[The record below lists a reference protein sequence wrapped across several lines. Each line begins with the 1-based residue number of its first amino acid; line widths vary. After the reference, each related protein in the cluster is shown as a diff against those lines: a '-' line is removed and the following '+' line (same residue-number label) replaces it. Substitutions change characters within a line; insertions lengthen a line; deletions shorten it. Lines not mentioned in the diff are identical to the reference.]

1 MLSQGLSR
9 QSGHVISRF
18 IKAGQVMLSQG
29 LLRQS
34 GHVISRF
41 IKAVRA
47 CYLKVY

>member
-1 MLSQGLSR
+1 
-9 QSGHVISRF
+9 
-18 IKAGQVMLSQG
+18 MLSQG

-47 CYLKVY
+47 CYLKVYLGSQGMLSQGLLR

>member
-18 IKAGQVMLSQG
+18 IKV
-29 LLRQS
+29 

-41 IKAVRA
+41 IKAVGH
-47 CYLKVY
+47 VI